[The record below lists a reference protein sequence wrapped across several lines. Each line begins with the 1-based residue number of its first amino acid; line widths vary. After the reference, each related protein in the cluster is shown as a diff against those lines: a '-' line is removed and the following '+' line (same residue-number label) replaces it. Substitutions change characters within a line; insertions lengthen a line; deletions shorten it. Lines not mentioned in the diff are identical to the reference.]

1 MLLAGCARSDRTLE
15 APAPPPPNLPAVPA
29 DVLACPRDA
38 TDPPDRDLDAGEV
51 ERLWKTDRAALAKVS
66 GCLRRLICQDLET
79 RRELGKVDE
88 KVCTPAAAK
97 KPARRLFRSKLGRE
111 R

>member
-1 MLLAGCARSDRTLE
+1 MLLAGCATSDSPP
-15 APAPPPPNLPAVPA
+15 PAPPPAPPNLPAVPA
-29 DVLACPRDA
+29 DVLACAQDP

-51 ERLWKTDRAALAKVS
+51 ERLWKTDRAALAKVN

-79 RRELGKVDE
+79 RRELGWVDD
-88 KVCTPAAAK
+88 KVCTPAGVK
-97 KPARRLFRSKLGRE
+97 KPARRLFRSKRAGE